1 MKSNNEQKKP
11 FARKKFGQNF
21 LYDQNILEKIAN
33 KSEIKEDEHIL
44 EIGTGRGAL
53 TKELDKASK
62 YVISYEIDK
71 DLFEENQTNLA
82 PLLKNTKLIE
92 GDFLKAKIPTLP
104 DNQKYKVIA
113 NIPYYITTPIIE
125 RIIENKHQISTA
137 IMMVQMEL
145 ANRLI
150 AKAGSKD
157 FSSFTIFCNYYFETK
172 KLFKVSRHCFRPVPN
187 VESAIIQLTT
197 REKPFVEVSDE
208 KIFFDIVHAA
218 FWGRRKTIHTA
229 IKKHEATR
237 NISVAF
243 DQALSELGID
253 SKIRGEKLS
262 VQDFANLA
270 NTVHQIN
277 SK

>member
-1 MKSNNEQKKP
+1 MNSNKENKKP
-11 FARKKFGQNF
+11 FAKKKFGQNF
-21 LYDQNILEKIAN
+21 LYDHNILEKIVN

-62 YVISYEIDK
+62 HIISYEIDK
-71 DLFEENQTNLA
+71 DLFAENQTTLA
-82 PLLKNTKLIE
+82 PFLKNTKLIE
-92 GDFLKAKIPTLP
+92 GDFLKAKIPVLP
-104 DNQKYKVIA
+104 DNKKYKVIA

-125 RIIENKHQISTA
+125 RIIENKHQISHS

-197 REKPFVEVSDE
+197 REKPLVEVKDE
-208 KIFFDIVHAA
+208 KLFFDIIHAA

-229 IKKHEATR
+229 IKKFDATK
-237 NISVAF
+237 NISAAF
-243 DQALSELGID
+243 DQALDDLQID
-253 SKIRGEKLS
+253 PRTRGEKLS
-262 VQDFANLA
+262 IQQFADITNA
-270 NTVHQIN
+270 I
-277 SK
+277 K